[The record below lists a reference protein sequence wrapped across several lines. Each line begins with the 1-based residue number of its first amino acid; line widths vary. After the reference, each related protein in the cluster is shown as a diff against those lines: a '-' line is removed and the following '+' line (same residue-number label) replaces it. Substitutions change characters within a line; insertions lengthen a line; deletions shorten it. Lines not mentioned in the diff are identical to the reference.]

1 MDVIEMDAASKRKL
15 EDIKEVIENVK
26 YPPQEGKN
34 KVYIMDEV
42 HMLTQEAVNAF

>member
-26 YPPQEGKN
+26 YPHRKGK
-34 KVYIMDEV
+34 IR
-42 HMLTQEAVNAF
+42 FI